1 MKYLLKY
8 LSIIAISTPLAHA
21 AKPLDVLQAGMS
33 YSEVKNTLLQQQ
45 WLPVNNTQI
54 NASSLYAQELY
65 EQGLLEVSDCISME
79 LDACWFEYSKG
90 KQLLRV
96 KTVTRQLLLD
106 SYQLKNKS
114 LK

>member
-1 MKYLLKY
+1 MLHLN
-8 LSIIAISTPLAHA
+8 
-21 AKPLDVLQAGMS
+21 V
-33 YSEVKNTLLQQQ
+33 LLQQQ

-65 EQGLLEVSDCISME
+65 EQGIIEVADCISME

-90 KQLLRV
+90 KLLLRV

-106 SYQLKNKS
+106 SYELKKR
-114 LK
+114 

>member
-1 MKYLLKY
+1 MKHRLKY
-8 LSIIAISTPLAHA
+8 LSIMAISIPFAHA
-21 AKPLDVLQAGMS
+21 AKPLDVLQAGMP
-33 YSEVKNTLLQQQ
+33 YSDVKNTLLQQQ

-65 EQGLLEVSDCISME
+65 EHGIIEVADCISME

-106 SYQLKNKS
+106 SYELKKR
-114 LK
+114 

>member
-1 MKYLLKY
+1 MKHWLKY
-8 LSIIAISTPLAHA
+8 FSIMAISIPFAHA

-65 EQGLLEVSDCISME
+65 EQGIIEVADCISME

-90 KQLLRV
+90 KLLLRV

-106 SYQLKNKS
+106 SYELKKR
-114 LK
+114 